1 MSDDNKSRGVGI
13 STVVGIVFVILKL
26 CGLIDWSWV
35 WVLCPFWLPVVLI
48 LLVILL
54 AAIKGFFDN
63 IFYG

>member
-13 STVVGIVFVILKL
+13 STVIGIVFVILKL